1 MVSDFLQELNSSYPS
16 TPQVQIWDILP
27 MQLCCQGWRVVPEHV
42 QVWNECY
49 LHWLTTAPAHRVQ
62 NHCTGVPANDVGK
75 TAVKGRVITPN
86 SKHVFCLLRGWEL
99 KVTLFNELFQS
110 FKVEHQTSKAHRMF
124 EAEETD
130 IWRE

>member
-1 MVSDFLQELNSSYPS
+1 M
-16 TPQVQIWDILP
+16 
-27 MQLCCQGWRVVPEHV
+27 VPEHV

-86 SKHVFCLLRGWEL
+86 SKHVFCLLTGWEL